1 MKLLNNKKY
10 WVNGGI
16 DEMKHE
22 ETLWHAKDG
31 TPLFAN
37 KWEPD
42 GSVKGI
48 ICLVHGLGEHSGRYV
63 HWAEMLTD
71 SGYAVFANDQRGH
84 GRSGGKRGHTPSF
97 NHLADDVEILLQEG
111 MMAYP
116 DAPCFLYGHSL
127 GGLIALYYLVQR
139 RPKIAGAV
147 ITSPALKTAV
157 EDQKVKR
164 TLALILGSLVPGGT
178 MASGLEQE
186 ALSKDHGVIEAY
198 RNDPLVH
205 DQISFG
211 LGRESL
217 KAAEF
222 IYANAGQV
230 DIPILLMHGT
240 ADGICYVSGV
250 KELSGLIA
258 DKCTLTLWEGCLHE
272 LHNEPEKEEVF
283 SALKQ
288 WLDQHTAE
296 SAQA

>member
-1 MKLLNNKKY
+1 MR
-10 WVNGGI
+10 
-16 DEMKHE
+16 HE
-22 ETLWHAKDG
+22 EALWQANDG

-42 GSVKGI
+42 GPVKGI
-48 ICLVHGLGEHSGRYV
+48 ICLVHGHGEHCGRYE
-63 HWAEMLTD
+63 HWIKMLTD
-71 SGYAVFANDQRGH
+71 AGYAVYANDQ
-84 GRSGGKRGHTPSF
+84 RGHTPSF
-97 NHLADDVEILLQEG
+97 NHFADDVEILVQEG
-111 MMAYP
+111 MKAYP
-116 DAPCFLYGHSL
+116 GAPCFLYGHSL

-164 TLALILGSLVPGGT
+164 TMALIMGALIPGGT
-178 MASGLEQE
+178 MPSGLEQE
-186 ALSKDHGVIEAY
+186 ALSKDHGVVEAY

-222 IYANAGQV
+222 IYANAGHIDV
-230 DIPILLMHGT
+230 PLLIMHGT
-240 ADGICYVSGV
+240 ADRICYESGV
-250 KELSGLIA
+250 KELAGLIS
-258 DKCTLTLWEGCLHE
+258 DNCTLKLWEDCFHE

-288 WLDQHTAE
+288 WLDQNKSEHVKA
-296 SAQA
+296 